1 MADKGKLYKRI
12 KIAGLI
18 SFIPIILAVSPLGGY
33 FLGEY
38 LQNKF
43 GLGLHAILIFTS
55 LGFLAAIFEIV
66 RIIRLVIRIEKV
78 TDG

>member
-18 SFIPIILAVSPLGGY
+18 SFIPIILAIAPLGGF

-43 GLGLHAILIFTS
+43 GLGLHTTVIFTG
-55 LGFLAAIFEIV
+55 LGFFAAIFEIF
-66 RIIRLVIRIEKV
+66 RIIRLVIRIEKA
-78 TDG
+78 TNG